1 MLNLISKLNAKQSAT
16 IAKGTA
22 KLARKLGCTVRQDRG
37 GYNRYFI
44 QAGADHYI
52 ISARDILHRKVEKK
66 DGDTFRQYHAGFL
79 SLYKEHSNT
88 NRNLWDVPQRDTEI
102 SKEDLAIKKDQDSIL
117 YNKGA

>member
-52 ISARDILHRKVEKK
+52 ISARDILHRKVETK
-66 DGDTFRQYHAGFL
+66 DGDTYRQYHAGYL
-79 SLYKEHSNT
+79 SLYKELPNT
-88 NRNLWDVPQRDTEI
+88 DRNMWDVPQRDTEND
-102 SKEDLAIKKDQDSIL
+102 KGIK
-117 YNKGA
+117 